1 MFWELLDTYSLTTR
15 NVDECGVFTVVRE
28 ERTTSLPLDVL
39 NLSTYHMQK
48 DHDDNPSN
56 ELKAKAD
63 HRRGCSWLLSV
74 AGEEGQA
81 ESTSFLAS
89 VRSKASLLSF
99 ANALQGTS

>member
-1 MFWELLDTYSLTTR
+1 LLDTYSLTAR
-15 NVDECGVFTVVRE
+15 NVDECGCIHCGLRGNDNL
-28 ERTTSLPLDVL
+28 SLDVL
-39 NLSTYHMQK
+39 NLSTYHMQN

-63 HRRGCSWLLSV
+63 HRRGCSWLPSV

-89 VRSKASLLSF
+89 DRFKASFLGF
-99 ANALQGTS
+99 ANALQGTN

>member
-1 MFWELLDTYSLTTR
+1 MWCIHPT
-15 NVDECGVFTVVRE
+15 NVEFPALEQFRVLVVRE
-28 ERTTSLPLDVL
+28 EWTNSLPLDVL
-39 NLSTYHMQK
+39 NLSTYHMQN

-56 ELKAKAD
+56 ELQAEAD

-89 VRSKASLLSF
+89 DRSTASLLGF